1 MTKNEFKQQL
11 IISMAGSDYLRL
23 RNDIMRDADALIKE
37 AEKAGITFD
46 GDTRQPSSDVT
57 KYRKGM
63 QNAVV
68 INGTVYELV
77 LAEPEEQEQGECET
91 CALRGVC
98 HDAAD
103 VICSMLFGGAP
114 VTNRHF
120 KKL

>member
-11 IISMAGSDYLRL
+11 IISMAGDTATFWKSHE
-23 RNDIMRDADALIKE
+23 LISRANRVTLA

-46 GDTRQPSSDVT
+46 GDTRQSSSDDT
-57 KYRKGM
+57 QYRKGM

-77 LAEPEEQEQGECET
+77 DVPHGSET
-91 CALRGVC
+91 CKTCAMLKECKEISGT
-98 HDAAD
+98 
-103 VICSMLFGGAP
+103 ICVGIFGGNKAF
-114 VTNRHF
+114 NRHF

>member
-23 RNDIMRDADALIKE
+23 RKDIVRDADALSKE

-46 GDTRQPSSDVT
+46 GDTRQGTTASST
-57 KYRKGM
+57 KKG

-77 LAEPEEQEQGECET
+77 LVEPEEQERGECET

-98 HDAAD
+98 HNAAD
-103 VICSMLFGGAP
+103 VICGMLFGGAP
-114 VTNRHF
+114 ATNRHF